1 MKKRRRNRMQW
12 VHPINLKRNESGAFH
27 VLFQELRNDPIKFYN
42 YFRMSI
48 STFDEL
54 HGRLKDSLQRHNTFF
69 RECIQPTQM
78 LVVAI
83 RYLASGCT
91 FTDLHYSYRLGIS
104 IISKIVK
111 DLCKCIWSLYR
122 DCIPVPTKAQWESIA
137 QNFERKANFPHC
149 IGAVDGKHIRIVNPS
164 NSMYFNY
171 KGFSSV
177 VLMAVAVS
185 DYRFIYVD
193 VGSYG
198 KDCDS
203 NIFKAMWKSIVNKE
217 LEIPEE
223 KCLSGTTGTKVPYF
237 IVGDEAFA
245 LHRPLL
251 RPYGGNN
258 LTVAKRIFNYQLEGT
273 YVECAFGILS
283 NKWRIFHRP
292 LNLHPDYAVDIVKA
306 CVVLHKAHFTLVR
319 QPSLRHR

>member
-1 MKKRRRNRMQW
+1 MEREQLLAWFLVYRRMKKRRRNRMQW

-27 VLFQELRNDPIKFYN
+27 VLFQELRNGPIKFYN

-83 RYLASGCT
+83 SHVGTCPYITALGSVSAAFSMAREMLSSLSFVRRSSSPSASEGSSLPTDIVSSVGRPSVVFFRNCSCCPYTYLDVGCLPLPDVKEALYLASGCT

-104 IISKIVK
+104 TISKIVK
-111 DLCKCIWSLYR
+111 D
-122 DCIPVPTKAQWESIA
+122 
-137 QNFERKANFPHC
+137 
-149 IGAVDGKHIRIVNPS
+149 
-164 NSMYFNY
+164 
-171 KGFSSV
+171 GFSSV
-177 VLMAVAVS
+177 VLMAVADS

-203 NIFKAMWKSIVNKE
+203 NIFKASSMWKSIVNKE

-223 KCLSGTTGTKVPYF
+223 KCPSGRTGTKVPYF
-237 IVGDEAFA
+237 LVGDEAFA
-245 LHRPLL
+245 LHRHLL

-258 LTVAKRIFNYQLEGT
+258 LTVAKRIFNYR
-273 YVECAFGILS
+273 LS
-283 NKWRIFHRP
+283 RARR
-292 LNLHPDYAVDIVKA
+292 VS
-306 CVVLHKAHFTLVR
+306 T
-319 QPSLRHR
+319 